1 MKHANLEKLAT
12 SDLKQINGGG
22 LIGIAI
28 GVAGLVI
35 AGATALGYY
44 DGKEDCIPPPC
55 TE

>member
-1 MKHANLEKLAT
+1 MKYSNLKGIST
-12 SDLKQINGGG
+12 SELRKINGGS

-44 DGKEDCIPPPC
+44 DGKEDCMPPPC

>member
-1 MKHANLEKLAT
+1 MKHANLEEIKT
-12 SDLKQINGGG
+12 SELKKIGGG

-28 GVAGLVI
+28 GVAGLVL

>member
-1 MKHANLEKLAT
+1 MKHLNLKEINT
-12 SDLKQINGGG
+12 SELKKINGGG

-44 DGKEDCIPPPC
+44 DGKEDCMPPPC